1 MIKNKYY
8 KYSQEVNP
16 KMQKVKFTLFF
27 NFILYSIMG
36 LAQSDGVN
44 FKIFPIHEL
53 KEDFNF
59 WRERIEKKHPLLY
72 LYQPKRKIDRCF
84 DSLYQEI
91 NRPMTEIEFMN
102 LLTPATALIQDGHN
116 HITPSETALDQI
128 RKYKYL
134 LPLELKF
141 INERLFV
148 IQDLSSSEESL
159 TGLDITSINS
169 VTSQEMFLKFLANM
183 ARDGNNYQYP
193 IANINKSFRYYFHT
207 HFGFTNE
214 YLITYLNKKN
224 KENTCS
230 IPGKSLDSI
239 QKVKLLR
246 YPKAEDTKASGLK
259 FNIIDS
265 IQTAV
270 LSINTFSPH
279 KSNRRFKKEITNYF
293 KEIKIKKI
301 ANLIIDL
308 RDNGGGNP
316 NLVKFILQHLFDH
329 PFEQAK
335 ECRVVKHRLKEN
347 FSERTKKRWY
357 PWYGIGTFKPK
368 KNNFKGNIFV
378 LVNEGTFSAGVIFAS
393 VLKKY
398 NRAVFIGNETGGN
411 PIIMAGYLIN
421 TSWKLPNTKIQIS
434 PGTLCTIYDD
444 LNLNQGR
451 GLVPKYLIN
460 TTAVDL
466 ISNNDRTL
474 DYTIKLICESK

>member
-1 MIKNKYY
+1 
-8 KYSQEVNP
+8 
-16 KMQKVKFTLFF
+16 MQKVNFTLFF
-27 NFILYSIMG
+27 NFIFYSIMG

-91 NRPMTEIEFMN
+91 NRPMTEIEFIN

-141 INERLFV
+141 INERLFI
-148 IQDLSSSEESL
+148 IQDLSSSETSL
-159 TGLDITSINS
+159 TGLEITSINS
-169 VTSQEMFLKFLANM
+169 VSSQEMFLKFLSNM

-214 YLITYLNKKN
+214 YLITYLTKKN

-239 QKVKLLR
+239 QKGKLLR
-246 YPKAEDTKASGLK
+246 YPKAEGTKASGLK

-270 LSINTFSPH
+270 LSIKTFSPLT
-279 KSNRRFKKEITNYF
+279 SNRRFKKEISSYF
-293 KEIKIKKI
+293 EDLKNRNVL
-301 ANLIIDL
+301 NLIIDV

-316 NLVKFILQHLFDH
+316 NLVKFILQHLFDQ
-329 PFEQAK
+329 PFEQAT
-335 ECRVVKHRLKEN
+335 ECRVVKHSRKDI
-347 FSERTKKRWY
+347 FSERTRKRWY
-357 PWYGIGTFKPK
+357 PWYGIGIFKPK
-368 KNNFKGNIFV
+368 SNNFKGSIYV

-411 PIIMAGYLIN
+411 PIIMAGYLMK

-444 LNLNQGR
+444 LNLNQGK
-451 GLVPKYLIN
+451 GLIPHFNIN
-460 TTAVDL
+460 AAAEDIITF
-466 ISNNDRTL
+466 NDRPL
-474 DYTIKLICESK
+474 NYVIKLIKDQKLKR